1 MFGQP
6 PNATLAQEIRM
17 VPAWLQIVQTVAT
30 VVLLVALAIL
40 AVGTIVGFLVVRR
53 QLQRGSEEVTKILG
67 VMAPMLSDAKVL
79 LGELRDL
86 AMEARHDATI
96 VHKLVTDADS
106 RLRAIGQRADAHLG
120 ELDAA
125 FGVLRDGLE
134 DAVVSV
140 AAVAHGVRAGTAAL
154 GLSDNGRKNGDDNAR
169 PPRGQPRIRGQRRE
183 A

>member
-1 MFGQP
+1 
-6 PNATLAQEIRM
+6 M

-40 AVGTIVGFLVVRR
+40 AVATLVAFVVIRR

-67 VMAPMLSDAKVL
+67 VAAPMVRDATVL
-79 LGELRDL
+79 LGELRDI
-86 AMEARHDATI
+86 AVQAREDAAV
-96 VHKLVTDADS
+96 VHRLVSDADT
-106 RLRAIGQRADAHLG
+106 RLREIGDRAGEHLG
-120 ELDAA
+120 ELDTA

-154 GLSDNGRKNGDDNAR
+154 GLSDNGRKNGDDLAGSSGR
-169 PPRGQPRIRGQRRE
+169 RAQPRIRGQRRE
-183 A
+183 E